1 MEKQELIES
10 LINFKQQVIVY
21 EKASSEYQESV
32 YLLEKAKIYQ
42 PKRLSRFDDEYL
54 PKFINDKNLGK
65 KPKEFII
72 IDPRRISKKRDNQR
86 KLKIENYNKEI
97 SKATEEYYLAN
108 ENQREKFKVL
118 DKEEKENKIKE
129 AEKKVE
135 IKHNIFE
142 TESQKIEA
150 CELLPS
156 SLISTEIIEK
166 LIGYFKNWRADTI
179 KEAINIYF
187 EEKWKIEESK
197 KNRVLFQKI
206 ENQLTE
212 TNELIKQVDNQ
223 TQQISNELSEVSN
236 IVSELQHNI

>member
-1 MEKQELIES
+1 M
-10 LINFKQQVIVY
+10 
-21 EKASSEYQESV
+21 
-32 YLLEKAKIYQ
+32 
-42 PKRLSRFDDEYL
+42 
-54 PKFINDKNLGK
+54 
-65 KPKEFII
+65 
-72 IDPRRISKKRDNQR
+72 
-86 KLKIENYNKEI
+86 
-97 SKATEEYYLAN
+97 
-108 ENQREKFKVL
+108 
-118 DKEEKENKIKE
+118 
-129 AEKKVE
+129 
-135 IKHNIFE
+135 
-142 TESQKIEA
+142 
-150 CELLPS
+150 LPS